1 MRLPLSLMRAHA
13 PSAAPPVTPPSPASG
28 ARLGPPSAA
37 AMPANQIQV
46 GALCGPRRPGGP
58 AAIGKAARARPRAH
72 ASLLPPPP
80 QYSEKYFDDIYEYR

>member
-46 GALCGPRRPGGP
+46 GALRGPRRPGGP
-58 AAIGKAARARPRAH
+58 AAIGKAERAPPR
-72 ASLLPPPP
+72 SRLPPTPPP
-80 QYSEKYFDDIYEYR
+80 QYAEKYFDDIYEYR

>member
-37 AMPANQIQV
+37 AMPANQSQV
-46 GALCGPRRPGGP
+46 GALRGPRRPGGP
-58 AAIGKAARARPRAH
+58 AAIGKAARAPPRAR
-72 ASLLPPPP
+72 LPPTPPP
-80 QYSEKYFDDIYEYR
+80 QSSEKYFDALYEYR